1 MTESLKSNFEPALTP
16 EAFAVL
22 GGGRIAYVRA
32 LKSEDVQS
40 LFPQAPAIEPGLKLF
55 SLHAADGTPIL
66 LTDSREAAVANAR
79 EHELDTVSVH

>member
-1 MTESLKSNFEPALTP
+1 MNKSVNEKSEIVLSP

-22 GGGRIAYVRA
+22 GGGRIAYVRPIR
-32 LKSEDVQS
+32 SEDVS
-40 LFPQAPAIEPGLKLF
+40 TLFPQAPALAPGLRLF

-66 LTDSREAAVANAR
+66 ITDSREAALANAR